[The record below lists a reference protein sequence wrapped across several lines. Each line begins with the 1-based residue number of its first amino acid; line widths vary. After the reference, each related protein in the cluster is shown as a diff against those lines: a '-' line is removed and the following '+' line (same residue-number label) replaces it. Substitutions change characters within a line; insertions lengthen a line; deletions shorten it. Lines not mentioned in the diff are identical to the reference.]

1 MKNIYAIQSHG
12 DWLKL
17 LGVAAFYALTSWLVR
32 RIFGEASIFFLSSG
46 IALAAVLLGGNR
58 YVLAVF
64 AGALLANV
72 LNGGVPWV
80 YVVSALGS
88 SLATWAGARWI
99 RRNGRFGIGLSSL
112 QDLWQLLLWGAMAG
126 AGVSAL
132 VGASSML
139 LAGLVG
145 PDAYLSTLAH
155 WWMGDVLGVALVTPL
170 LLLWWPVLHL
180 PQGWSLPAHLSRAML
195 KNIAE
200 PTLLAALT
208 TLVAGLVFLNWG
220 HRLLPASLHVE
231 VDDIF
236 RAYWM
241 FLFVAWAAVRHGQRG
256 VTAVALLVA
265 TIAASGAVL
274 GTGFFAASAGN
285 SQMGSYWFFTMIMSV
300 VGMTLATYATA
311 SQWAAQALAYANV
324 GLDRELTQTLDALD
338 QHSIVATTD
347 VQGRILSVNNKF
359 CEVSGYTR
367 EELLGQDHSMLNSG
381 THPKSFFREMYRT
394 LATGRSWHGEV
405 CNRAKGGHLYWV
417 RTSVTPFMGANG
429 KPEHYIAI
437 RTDITANKAFEAEL
451 IIKRVEAE
459 QASRMKSDFL
469 ANMSHEI
476 RTPMNGIIG
485 LTDLALDTQDPA
497 ERTEFLG
504 LVKSSAASLLVILND
519 ILDFSKIEAGK
530 LSMERVAFDVQKTVS
545 EVVQSV
551 RPSALCKG
559 LQLDCKF
566 ATDVPSRVWGD
577 PTRLRQVL
585 LNLLGNAIKFTANG
599 QIDCSVC
606 MDARHDGTAALCFA
620 VRDTGIGITPEQLG
634 HVFEAFSQ
642 ADTSTTRKFGG
653 TGLGLSISTRLVELM
668 GGHLEVESEPGKGSV
683 FTFTVVFDIDE
694 EATAQPAGDI
704 AAFAATSTAGGQAS
718 LRVLL
723 VEDNPINQTLALR
736 LLEKWGHCTT
746 LAGNG
751 QIALDLIGAGQRF
764 DLVLMDMQMP
774 VMGGLE
780 ATRSL
785 RQLETRQGWP
795 PLVVIA
801 MTANAMESDRQA
813 CLDAGMDDY
822 LSKPINQAALADV
835 LGVCAADSAAHRMT
849 QPVFDYAEACKDV
862 DAEIV
867 EILAPA
873 FLGLYVGELAALR
886 RAIDAGDAQATA
898 RCAHGLMGILGNF
911 GARPATRIAAEMEAL
926 AGAGDLA
933 RTSALYLP
941 FTVEIEYLAICL
953 RKLEMAFV
961 AGVS

>member
-1 MKNIYAIQSHG
+1 
-12 DWLKL
+12 
-17 LGVAAFYALTSWLVR
+17 
-32 RIFGEASIFFLSSG
+32 
-46 IALAAVLLGGNR
+46 
-58 YVLAVF
+58 
-64 AGALLANV
+64 
-72 LNGGVPWV
+72 
-80 YVVSALGS
+80 
-88 SLATWAGARWI
+88 
-99 RRNGRFGIGLSSL
+99 
-112 QDLWQLLLWGAMAG
+112 
-126 AGVSAL
+126 
-132 VGASSML
+132 
-139 LAGLVG
+139 
-145 PDAYLSTLAH
+145 
-155 WWMGDVLGVALVTPL
+155 
-170 LLLWWPVLHL
+170 
-180 PQGWSLPAHLSRAML
+180 
-195 KNIAE
+195 
-200 PTLLAALT
+200 
-208 TLVAGLVFLNWG
+208 
-220 HRLLPASLHVE
+220 
-231 VDDIF
+231 
-236 RAYWM
+236 
-241 FLFVAWAAVRHGQRG
+241 
-256 VTAVALLVA
+256 
-265 TIAASGAVL
+265 
-274 GTGFFAASAGN
+274 
-285 SQMGSYWFFTMIMSV
+285 
-300 VGMTLATYATA
+300 
-311 SQWAAQALAYANV
+311 
-324 GLDRELTQTLDALD
+324 
-338 QHSIVATTD
+338 
-347 VQGRILSVNNKF
+347 VNNKF

-367 EELLGQDHSMLNSG
+367 EELLGQDHAMLNSG

-497 ERTEFLG
+497 ERTELLG

-530 LSMERVAFDVQKTVS
+530 LSIERVAFDVQKTVS
-545 EVVQSV
+545 EALQSV
-551 RPSALCKG
+551 RPSALGKG
-559 LQLDCKF
+559 LQLHCKF
-566 ATDVPSRVWGD
+566 APDVPSRVWGD

-599 QIDCSVC
+599 QIDCSIC
-606 MDARHDGTAALCFA
+606 IDARHDGTAALCFA

-683 FTFTVVFDIDE
+683 FSFTVVFDIDE

-704 AAFAATSTAGGQAS
+704 TAFAATGTSGGQAS

-785 RQLETRQGWP
+785 RLLEAQQGWP

-813 CLDAGMDDY
+813 CLNAGMDDY
-822 LSKPINQAALADV
+822 LSKPIDQAALAAV
-835 LGVCAADSAAHRMT
+835 LGACAADSAAHRVT
-849 QPVFDYAEACKDV
+849 QPVFDYAEACKEV

-926 AGAGDLA
+926 AGTGDLA
-933 RTSALYLP
+933 RTGALFLP
-941 FTVEIEYLAICL
+941 FTVEIEYLAIYL
-953 RKLEMAFV
+953 RKLEINLV
-961 AGVS
+961 AGES